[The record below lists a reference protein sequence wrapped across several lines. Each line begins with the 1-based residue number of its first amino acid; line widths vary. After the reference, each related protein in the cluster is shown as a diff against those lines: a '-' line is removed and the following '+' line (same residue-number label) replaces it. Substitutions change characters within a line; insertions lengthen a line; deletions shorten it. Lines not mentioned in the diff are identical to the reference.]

1 MNKNKIFIA
10 EKTLKLLETEP
21 WNKINL
27 NKVLGKNNK
36 DIFSSKKDLL
46 KNINAYFDYLLKK
59 NTNNME
65 PSSPKDMLFEVM
77 MAKFD
82 VLNLYRKSVKNL
94 LKYIRK
100 NPQEFITSAPLL
112 IESMIL
118 ISTLAG
124 INVNGVKG
132 LAKVKVILVTYV
144 ILIST
149 WSNDETEGLE
159 STMNTLDKYLN
170 QIDKFAKY
178 IR

>member
-10 EKTLKLLETEP
+10 EKTLKLLETQP
-21 WNKINL
+21 WNKITV
-27 NKVLGKNNK
+27 NKVLGKNNNN
-36 DIFSSKKDLL
+36 IISSKKDLL
-46 KNINAYFDYLLKK
+46 KNINTYFDYLLKK

-65 PSSPKDMLFEVM
+65 SSSPKDMLFEVM

-82 VLNLYRKSVKNL
+82 VLNVYRNSVKNL
-94 LKYIRK
+94 LKYIKK
-100 NPQEFITSAPLL
+100 NPQEFITSIPLL

-118 ISTLAG
+118 ISALAG
-124 INVNGVKG
+124 IDVNGVKG
-132 LAKVKVILVTYV
+132 LSKVKVVLITYT
-144 ILIST
+144 IMIFT

>member
-10 EKTLKLLETEP
+10 EKTLKLLETQP
-21 WNKINL
+21 WNKITV
-27 NKVLGKNNK
+27 NKVLGKNNNN
-36 DIFSSKKDLL
+36 IISSKKDLL
-46 KNINAYFDYLLKK
+46 KNINTYFDYLLKK

-65 PSSPKDMLFEVM
+65 SSSPKDMLFEVM

-82 VLNLYRKSVKNL
+82 VLNLYRNSVKNL

-100 NPQEFITSAPLL
+100 NPQEFITSIPLL

-118 ISTLAG
+118 ISALAG
-124 INVNGVKG
+124 IDVNGVKG
-132 LAKVKVILVTYV
+132 LSKVKVVLITYT
-144 ILIST
+144 IMIFT